1 MIIGILLL
9 IFAVLLALSMP
20 IGGALIAVCLISVKF
35 FGVMQPTY
43 LVRNFVAALDNFPIL
58 AVALFMIAGEIMSKG
73 GIARQLFNV
82 AHALVGRFTAGH
94 ALATILTCM
103 MFGAI
108 SGSGPAAVA
117 CIGSLMIPM
126 MSDIGYNK
134 TFATAIV
141 AAAGGLG
148 VIIPPS
154 IPMVM
159 YGVTTGESISD
170 LFMAGILPGILAGF
184 CLMVYSYI
192 YCKIEKPEIV
202 WKEEKKSIRRVLS
215 ESKWALLFPIIILG
229 GIYGGIFTPTE
240 AAGVSVLYA
249 LVISLFV
256 TKTIRISDAPGI
268 FFESAASLGPL
279 MFIVAAATVFGKVL
293 TTLKTTTIVAA
304 AIGGFTDNV
313 LVLLLVINLFLLV
326 VGALMDTV
334 AAIVILAPI
343 LTPLVMMYGVNPIHF
358 GLIMVVNLAIGFI
371 TPPIGM
377 NLYVASGISGLPLM
391 SIAKKAMWPMVALI
405 IALIIIT
412 YVPAISLA
420 LI

>member
-1 MIIGILLL
+1 MIIGILFLA
-9 IFAVLLALSMP
+9 FAFLLAFSVP
-20 IGGALIAVCLISVKF
+20 IGGALLGVCLVSVKF
-35 FGVMQPTY
+35 FSVMQSTY
-43 LVRNFVAALDNFPIL
+43 LVRNFVASLDNFPIL

-82 AHALVGRFTAGH
+82 AHTLVGKFTAGH
-94 ALATILTCM
+94 VLATILTCM

-126 MSDIGYNK
+126 MSDIGYDK

-170 LFMAGILPGILAGF
+170 LFAAGILPGILAGA
-184 CLMVYSYI
+184 CLMTYAYI
-192 YCKIEKPEIV
+192 YCRITKPKII
-202 WKEEKKSIRRVLS
+202 WKEEEKSIWRVLN
-215 ESKWALLFPIIILG
+215 ESKWALLFPVIILG

-256 TKTIRISDAPGI
+256 TKTIRIGDVPGV
-268 FFESAASLGPL
+268 FVESAASLGPL

-293 TTLKTTTIVAA
+293 TTLKTPMIVASL
-304 AIGGFTDNV
+304 ISGFTGNV
-313 LVLLLVINLFLLV
+313 VVLLLVINVFLLV

-334 AAIVILAPI
+334 AAIVILSPI

-358 GLIMVVNLAIGFI
+358 GIIMVVNLAIGFI

-405 IALIIIT
+405 IALMFIT
-412 YVPAISLA
+412 YIPAISLA